1 MVKSRVEGNRLDA
14 IIGGL
19 SHPVSGPLY
28 ALVAGVLTSA
38 SPCALAA
45 LPLVFGHMA
54 GSTSKSRVADLAWF
68 VSGLASALTLAGTVA
83 GALGMALIVKAP
95 WVRWVAG
102 LGFILGGASYLG
114 LFGRRTTCE
123 TPLAGVS
130 PAQGTRPRP
139 LSGAMMGALYGVSA
153 SPCSTPALLAIL
165 AMVAATGS
173 IARGAILLLFYSLGQ
188 SVLVASAGLATS
200 AMRNMLESAKGM
212 QALETLRKA
221 GGAAIMLFGLYI
233 LIRPYL

>member
-1 MVKSRVEGNRLDA
+1 MDA
-14 IIGGL
+14 ILNGL
-19 SHPVSGPLY
+19 SHPVGGPLY
-28 ALVAGVLTSA
+28 ALLAGILTSA

-54 GSTSKSRVADLAWF
+54 GSTRKSRVADLAWF
-68 VSGLASALTLAGTVA
+68 IAGLALALTLAGIVA
-83 GALGMALIVKAP
+83 GALGMALILTAP

-114 LFGRRTTCE
+114 LFGARAKCE
-123 TPLAGVS
+123 MPLAGAGTTLT
-130 PAQGTRPRP
+130 PTPTQGTLPRP

-173 IARGAILLLFYSLGQ
+173 IARGAVLLLFYSLGQ

-200 AMRNMLESAKGM
+200 AMRGTLESARGLR
-212 QALETLRKA
+212 ALETLRKA
-221 GGAAIMLFGLYI
+221 GGAVIILFGLYI
-233 LIRPYL
+233 LARPYL

>member
-1 MVKSRVEGNRLDA
+1 MDA
-14 IIGGL
+14 ILRGL
-19 SHPVSGPLY
+19 SHPVGGPLY
-28 ALVAGVLTSA
+28 ALLAGILTSA

-54 GSTSKSRVADLAWF
+54 GATRKSRVADLAWF
-68 VSGLASALTLAGTVA
+68 IVGLALALTLAGVVA
-83 GALGMALIVKAP
+83 GALGMALILKAP

-102 LGFILGGASYLG
+102 LGFMLGGASYLG
-114 LFGRRTTCE
+114 LFGRRDTCE
-123 TPLAGVS
+123 APLAGAGPV
-130 PAQGTRPRP
+130 QGSLPRP

-200 AMRNMLESAKGM
+200 AMRGTLESARGLR
-212 QALETLRKA
+212 ALEIMRKA
-221 GGAAIMLFGLYI
+221 GGAVIILFGLYI
-233 LIRPYL
+233 LARPYL